1 MLMNA
6 QISKTIGNKNPM
18 DIYIGAEN
26 LTNYFQ
32 QNVIIANSQPFSQYF
47 DASLVWGPVTNR
59 MFYAGWR
66 LKIK

>member
-1 MLMNA
+1 
-6 QISKTIGNKNPM
+6 M

-47 DASLVWGPVTNR
+47 DASLV
-59 MFYAGWR
+59 
-66 LKIK
+66 